1 MRALHFFN
9 HIQSR
14 AKDAVP
20 QTSLGK
26 TEATPTLTGLPPH
39 ITILV
44 NYKTLR
50 VELETSKVAI
60 LTGVEAELD
69 KRCVSLQSHFNKD
82 KILEWMITLHNEL
95 LKKVDV
101 CGQKSANAIQ
111 NARFAGIGDGT
122 DFNDIFV
129 TALEEV
135 TDKSLPIP
143 SNRSKKFHFFYSN
156 GEVKHL
162 PSDFVFPH
170 MTLYTLV
177 TSWFCGNPSAKNAT
191 VEIPSPSRLQA
202 ELLHEE

>member
-1 MRALHFFN
+1 ML
-9 HIQSR
+9 S
-14 AKDAVP
+14 P

-101 CGQKSANAIQ
+101 YSQKSANAIQ

-129 TALEEV
+129 TASEEV

-143 SNRSKKFHFFYSN
+143 SNR
-156 GEVKHL
+156 

-191 VEIPSPSRLQA
+191 VEIPSSSRLQA